1 MSTDTMNYLKY
12 KVEIL
17 TGIIEELGVTDKELN
32 KAQEQARFNYRM
44 SSISN
49 TKYTVWVGG
58 TEVNDSLLEYD
69 DAMEIADSYKK
80 KGHTDVI
87 VECVEYNEGAL

>member
-44 SSISN
+44 SSIPN

-87 VECVEYNEGAL
+87 IECVEYNEGAL

>member
-1 MSTDTMNYLKY
+1 MSNYIRAINEDFGEDTESVNEYETI
-12 KVEIL
+12 EIP
-17 TGIIEELGVTDKELN
+17 
-32 KAQEQARFNYRM
+32 
-44 SSISN
+44 N

-87 VECVEYNEGAL
+87 IECVEYNEGA

>member
-44 SSISN
+44 SSIPN
-49 TKYTVWVGG
+49 TRKILNFK
-58 TEVNDSLLEYD
+58 EN
-69 DAMEIADSYKK
+69 K
-80 KGHTDVI
+80 
-87 VECVEYNEGAL
+87 

>member
-1 MSTDTMNYLKY
+1 MSYID
-12 KVEIL
+12 
-17 TGIIEELGVTDKELN
+17 
-32 KAQEQARFNYRM
+32 
-44 SSISN
+44 
-49 TKYTVWVGG
+49 KYTVWVGG

-87 VECVEYNEGAL
+87 VECVKYNEGA